1 MFNSPLKA
9 ECSEKFLVWFNSVSV
24 FYIIGIILGRQVRC
38 SFRRSARS
46 IVWLY
51 SRVSVFH
58 SRTSELLS
66 ISTKIVSFPGGS
78 GRTPQLLWIIFHI
91 LHDGRVDF
99 SQYEVSNLVSGR
111 KILNLAELFY
121 LVHLFIIKQS
131 LNKDR
136 KEIILRQDHWE

>member
-1 MFNSPLKA
+1 MFTSPLKA

-38 SFRRSARS
+38 SFWRSARS

-58 SRTSELLS
+58 SRTSERLS
-66 ISTKIVSFPGGS
+66 ISTKIVSFPGGL
-78 GRTPQLLWIIFHI
+78 GHTPQLLWVIFHI
-91 LHDGRVDF
+91 LHDGWVDF
-99 SQYEVSNLVSGR
+99 SQYEVSNLVSGW

-131 LNKDR
+131 LNKDC
-136 KEIILRQDHWE
+136 KEIKLRQDHWE